1 MRPIGWLAVAVAVVY
16 LLPVTVGAQEPGGDR
31 VFDVDRNP
39 APHLRSAT
47 LEVAEAQPDSGKSRF
62 DEPSESAPLF
72 PPPGIFAGTGDF
84 GAAVTN
90 PAVTVSEYLGTARE
104 VFSGI
109 PVWGAAYFESNKTV
123 WFTSSSVDGGDEDGS
138 QMFAWTGGLPV
149 PFCTLT
155 AGASPIRVDGLAA
168 DPATGT
174 LFMAHQFGD
183 TVGPAG
189 IYAGVT
195 CTDIA
200 LLVDLHRHCAAR

>member
-1 MRPIGWLAVAVAVVY
+1 MRPIGLLAVAVAIVY
-16 LLPVTVGAQEPGGDR
+16 LLPVTVRAQEPGGDR
-31 VFDVDRNP
+31 VFDADRNP

-109 PVWGAAYFESNKTV
+109 PVWGAAYFESNRTV
-123 WFTSSSVDGGDEDGS
+123 WFTTSSADDTDEDG
-138 QMFAWTGGLPV
+138 MGGWGP
-149 PFCTLT
+149 
-155 AGASPIRVDGLAA
+155 GIRVYPDHRRRTHPGGRPGSRSGNRDSL
-168 DPATGT
+168 
-174 LFMAHQFGD
+174 H
-183 TVGPAG
+183 GPS
-189 IYAGVT
+189 V
-195 CTDIA
+195 
-200 LLVDLHRHCAAR
+200 R